1 MPNLANN
8 IKQLL
13 SDYLQMLSEGIE
25 CQEIQSEADIEQM
38 FRVET
43 DQQIALWK
51 RRGIEKSEKNSTL
64 LEILGYGNADIDD
77 HPVKKNVVGQ
87 ISYAPDYILKR
98 QQKMLAIVD
107 LKAPDQDLDR
117 ERWIGQISSYCREL
131 KVPIGLLF
139 NGTDLR
145 VFINTEIK
153 GLTKHK
159 ELFYNQPVA
168 SAGTHE
174 MKQMVEILLKLSAS
188 SLEENPIMAASGF
201 ANKRR
206 AEFRDRDRQ
215 KRIQHLLQAA
225 LTNPSSEIFS
235 ALAGLDS
242 IWGNNEAKPSEQ
254 ELASAWTAIQ
264 ASKAQNK
271 VKLHRAIP
279 PIRTGRG

>member
-1 MPNLANN
+1 MAASTNNL
-8 IKQLL
+8 KQLL
-13 SDYLQMLSEGIE
+13 NDYLGMLSDGIE

-43 DQQIALWK
+43 EQQLALWK

-64 LEILGYGNADIDD
+64 LEILGYSNTDVDD
-77 HPVKKNVVGQ
+77 HPVKKVVVGQ

-107 LKAPDQDLDR
+107 LKAPGQNLDR
-117 ERWIGQISSYCREL
+117 DRWVGQINSYCREL

-159 ELFYNQPVA
+159 ELFYCQPVA

-174 MKQMVEILLKLSAS
+174 IKQMVEILFKLAAPC
-188 SLEENPIMAASGF
+188 LEENPIVVASGF

-206 AEFRDRDRQ
+206 NEFRDRDRQ
-215 KRIQHLLQAA
+215 KRIQHLLKMA
-225 LTNPSSEIFS
+225 LTNPSAEVLTALS
-235 ALAGLDS
+235 ALDS
-242 IWGNNEAKPSEQ
+242 IWENTDPKPSEQ
-254 ELASAWTAIQ
+254 ELNSAWSAILVSDSQIKTKPVSSKQ
-264 ASKAQNK
+264 A
-271 VKLHRAIP
+271 V
-279 PIRTGRG
+279 

>member
-1 MPNLANN
+1 
-8 IKQLL
+8 
-13 SDYLQMLSEGIE
+13 MLSEGIE